1 MSNTID
7 LLRALDVNRP
17 LVPNEY
23 STVLLLFFFSFHW
36 NSTKGGRIKLFQME
50 SLERSTLI
58 SMSLNVNRHIVLPQ
72 WKLRIEVL
80 KMKAGERYP
89 NISFIPICD
98 LDTNI
103 DFRLKLGS
111 GEIF

>member
-1 MSNTID
+1 
-7 LLRALDVNRP
+7 
-17 LVPNEY
+17 
-23 STVLLLFFFSFHW
+23 
-36 NSTKGGRIKLFQME
+36 
-50 SLERSTLI
+50 
-58 SMSLNVNRHIVLPQ
+58 MSLNVNRHIVSPQ

-80 KMKAGERYP
+80 KTKAGERYP

-103 DFRLKLGS
+103 GFMLKLGS